1 MAARLQKPEY
11 IVGDWPKK
19 APQATP
25 RKVLLIRGTLAILFT
40 KMLLLVAL
48 EGCCSSGVD
57 LYIIKRK
64 NNRSLENVL
73 LKRGCC

>member
-1 MAARLQKPEY
+1 MVARLQKPEY

-57 LYIIKRK
+57 LYII
-64 NNRSLENVL
+64 
-73 LKRGCC
+73 